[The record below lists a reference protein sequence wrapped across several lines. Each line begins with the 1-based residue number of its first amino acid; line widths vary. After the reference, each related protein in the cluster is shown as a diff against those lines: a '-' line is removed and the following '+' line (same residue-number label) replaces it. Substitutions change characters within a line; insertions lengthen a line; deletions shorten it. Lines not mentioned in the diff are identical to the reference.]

1 MGKLDGYSLE
11 EMLQAWHEGGLYHL
25 AGGRRHKGQCLES
38 AGINRQEAEDENPYE
53 KGVAIHSAPNFCA
66 VCREACSEA

>member
-1 MGKLDGYSLE
+1 MILAV
-11 EMLQAWHEGGLYHL
+11 EMLQARHEGSLYRL
-25 AGGRRHKGQCLES
+25 AEGRRHKGQCLES

-66 VCREACSEA
+66 VCREACREA